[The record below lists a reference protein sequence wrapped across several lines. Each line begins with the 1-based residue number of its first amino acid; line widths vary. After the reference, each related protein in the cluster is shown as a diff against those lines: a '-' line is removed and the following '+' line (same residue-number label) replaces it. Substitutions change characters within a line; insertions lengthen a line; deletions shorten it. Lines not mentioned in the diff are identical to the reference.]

1 MSIKNKGKKETML
14 TEHFALSEF
23 TRSVT
28 GELLGIDNTPTE
40 EQIDNM
46 KALCEKVLEPLRYRL
61 GHAVRITSGFRCKFL
76 NKAVKGAENSLHMKG
91 LAADIYVRDV
101 ADAIKV
107 VYLIIDGGEYDQVIL
122 ERGARGKIWVHVSY
136 LKNNESR
143 HQVFIN

>member
-1 MSIKNKGKKETML
+1 MATKKKNQKDVML

-28 GELLGIDNTPTE
+28 GELLGIDNSPNA

-46 KALCEKVLEPLRYRL
+46 KGLCEKVLEPLRIRL

-91 LAADIYVRDV
+91 LAADLYVRDV
-101 ADAIKV
+101 GEAIKM
-107 VYLIIDGGEYDQVIL
+107 VYLIMQGGEFDQVIL
-122 ERGARGKIWVHVSY
+122 ERGSRGKIWVHVSW
-136 LKNNESR
+136 LKDNASR

>member
-1 MSIKNKGKKETML
+1 MSTKNKGKKEMML

-40 EQIDNM
+40 EQISNM
-46 KALCEKVLEPLRYRL
+46 KALCEKVLEPLRNRL
-61 GHAVRITSGFRCKFL
+61 GHAVKITSGFRCKFL
-76 NKAVKGAENSLHMKG
+76 NKAVKGAENSLHMQG
-91 LAADIYVRDV
+91 LAADLYVRDV

-122 ERGARGKIWVHVSY
+122 
-136 LKNNESR
+136 
-143 HQVFIN
+143 

>member
-40 EQIDNM
+40 EQISNM

-76 NKAVKGAENSLHMKG
+76 NKAVKGAENSLHMQG
-91 LAADIYVRDV
+91 LAADLYVRDV
-101 ADAIKV
+101 ADAIKA
-107 VYLIIDGGEYDQVIL
+107 VYVKGEVPKKREQRKDWSIGVYGDLSAAIEHL
-122 ERGARGKIWVHVSY
+122 AE
-136 LKNNESR
+136 
-143 HQVFIN
+143 

>member
-46 KALCEKVLEPLRYRL
+46 KALCEKVLEPLRNRL
-61 GHAVRITSGFRCKFL
+61 GHAVKITSGFRCKFL
-76 NKAVKGAENSLHMKG
+76 NKAVKGAEKSLHMQG
-91 LAADIYVRDV
+91 LAADLYVRDV

-107 VYLIIDGGEYDQVIL
+107 VYLIIDGAEYDQVIL

-136 LKNNESR
+136 LKNNECR